1 MAVTVTMPQLGE
13 SVTEGTISKWLK
25 QPGERIERY
34 EPIAEVITD
43 KVNAE
48 VPAPSDGVMGDLI
61 AAEGATVPVGG
72 AICTIRGLDEGAAPA
87 ASAPAPAAEA
97 PPAPAAPAPSPAP
110 EPAPPAPAPAAAA
123 PPPPAP
129 APPAPAPTAEPVP
142 VAAAAPAAPAPAAEA
157 EGEGAGAGLHVS
169 PAVRMLAREH
179 GVDLAGVPGS
189 GLGGRITKKDILE
202 WVQQRDSRPAAAAPA
217 APVPTAVPEAAL
229 AAPAPAPAEPAP
241 TAAAPAAP
249 APAAAAPGAPAPAP
263 AAVPPAD
270 GDTLV
275 PLTPMRKAIAEHM
288 TRSVQTSPH
297 AWVMVEVDMSA
308 VAGVRQR
315 HRAAFEQRTGARLTF
330 LPFVA
335 QAVIG
340 ALRAHPTLNATWT
353 PEGIVLKRDINLG
366 IAVALEDS
374 LVVPVIPNADRL
386 SIAGL
391 ADAAKALGERARA
404 GRLRLEDIQGGT
416 FTLNNAGALG
426 TLMSQPIIN
435 QPQAA
440 ILAMDAIV
448 KRPVVVAGDAIAVRP
463 MMNLCI
469 SFDHRV
475 NDGLQ
480 ATRFIST
487 VRDSLQAMDDRVLG

>member
-13 SVTEGTISKWLK
+13 SVTEGTIGKWLK

-48 VPAPSDGVMGDLI
+48 VPAPSDGVMGELI
-61 AAEGATVPVGG
+61 APEGATVPVGG
-72 AICTIRGLDEGAAPA
+72 VICTIRGLDEGAAPA
-87 ASAPAPAAEA
+87 AAAPAPEAAAA
-97 PPAPAAPAPSPAP
+97 PPAPAPQPAPPAAAPPAPAPVAAAP
-110 EPAPPAPAPAAAA
+110 PPPPAPPAPAPM
-123 PPPPAP
+123 
-129 APPAPAPTAEPVP
+129 AEPVP
-142 VAAAAPAAPAPAAEA
+142 VAASAALAPAAEPGA
-157 EGEGAGAGLHVS
+157 AGAGLHVS

-179 GVDLAGVPGS
+179 GVDLGRVPGS

-202 WVQQRDSRPAAAAPA
+202 WVQQRDSRPAAAAAPA
-217 APVPTAVPEAAL
+217 AVPAAVPEAAL
-229 AAPAPAPAEPAP
+229 AAPPPAPV
-241 TAAAPAAP
+241 APAAP
-249 APAAAAPGAPAPAP
+249 ATAAPPAAAAP
-263 AAVPPAD
+263 AVPPAA

-275 PLTPMRKAIAEHM
+275 PLTPMRRAIAEHM
-288 TRSVQTSPH
+288 SRSVQTSPH

-315 HRAAFEQRTGARLTF
+315 NRAAFEQRTGAKLTF

-335 QAVIG
+335 HAVIG
-340 ALRAHPTLNATWT
+340 ALRAHPTLNSTWT
-353 PEGIVLKRDINLG
+353 ADGIVLKRDINLG

-374 LVVPVIPNADRL
+374 LIVPVIPNADRL

-391 ADAAKALGERARA
+391 AAAAQDLGERARA

-448 KRPVVVAGDAIAVRP
+448 KRPVVVAGDAIAARP

-469 SFDHRV
+469 SFDHRI

-487 VRDSLQAMDDRVLG
+487 VRDTLQAIDDRVLG

>member
-25 QPGERIERY
+25 QPGERIDRY

-87 ASAPAPAAEA
+87 ASAPDPAAEA
-97 PPAPAAPAPSPAP
+97 APPAPVPL
-110 EPAPPAPAPAAAA
+110 PAPPAPAPAASA
-123 PPPPAP
+123 PPPP
-129 APPAPAPTAEPVP
+129 PPAPAPTAEPAP
-142 VAAAAPAAPAPAAEA
+142 AAAAASTSPASEP
-157 EGEGAGAGLHVS
+157 EGAGAGLHVS

-189 GLGGRITKKDILE
+189 GLGGRITKRDILE

-217 APVPTAVPEAAL
+217 AP
-229 AAPAPAPAEPAP
+229 
-241 TAAAPAAP
+241 APAAP
-249 APAAAAPGAPAPAP
+249 APAAAAPAPAAPAPAAAAPAAPAPAP
-263 AAVPPAD
+263 AAVPPAA

-315 HRAAFEQRTGARLTF
+315 NRAAFEERTGARLTF

-391 ADAAKALGERARA
+391 ADAATTLGERART

>member
-25 QPGERIERY
+25 QPGDRIERY

-48 VPAPSDGVMGDLI
+48 VPAPSDGVMGELI
-61 AAEGATVPVGG
+61 AEEGATIPVGG
-72 AICTIRGLDEGAAPA
+72 AICIIRGLDEGAAPA
-87 ASAPAPAAEA
+87 ATAPAPAAA
-97 PPAPAAPAPSPAP
+97 T
-110 EPAPPAPAPAAAA
+110 PPAPAPAPPPPVPVAAA
-123 PPPPAP
+123 PPPAP
-129 APPAPAPTAEPVP
+129 APVEPPVPAPMAEPVP
-142 VAAAAPAAPAPAAEA
+142 VAAAVAAPAPAAEPD
-157 EGEGAGAGLHVS
+157 GGGAGLHVS

-179 GVDLAGVPGS
+179 GVDLARVPGS

-202 WVQQRDSRPAAAAPA
+202 WVQQRDSQPAATAAAPVA
-217 APVPTAVPEAAL
+217 GAVPEAAL
-229 AAPAPAPAEPAP
+229 AAPRAG
-241 TAAAPAAP
+241 AAPPVAAAP
-249 APAAAAPGAPAPAP
+249 APAAPASAAPV
-263 AAVPPAD
+263 AAAG

-275 PLTPMRKAIAEHM
+275 PLTPMRRAIAEHM
-288 TRSVQTSPH
+288 VRSVQTSPH
-297 AWVMVEVDMSA
+297 AWIMVEVDMGA
-308 VAGVRQR
+308 VAALRAR
-315 HRAAFEQRTGARLTF
+315 HRAAFEQRTGVKLTY

-340 ALRAHPTLNATWT
+340 ALHRHPTLNSTWT
-353 PEGIVLKRDINLG
+353 AEGIVLKRDVNLG

-374 LVVPVIPNADRL
+374 LVVPVIHNADRL
-386 SIAGL
+386 SLAGIAQ
-391 ADAAKALGERARA
+391 AAQDLGERART
-404 GRLRLEDIQGGT
+404 GKLRLEDIQGGT

-426 TLMSQPIIN
+426 TVTSMAIIN

-440 ILAMDAIV
+440 ILVMDGIV

-469 SFDHRV
+469 SFDHRI

-480 ATRFIST
+480 ATRFVSA
-487 VRDSLQAMDDRVLG
+487 VRDTLQTMDEQVLG

>member
-1 MAVTVTMPQLGE
+1 
-13 SVTEGTISKWLK
+13 
-25 QPGERIERY
+25 
-34 EPIAEVITD
+34 
-43 KVNAE
+43 
-48 VPAPSDGVMGDLI
+48 
-61 AAEGATVPVGG
+61 
-72 AICTIRGLDEGAAPA
+72 
-87 ASAPAPAAEA
+87 
-97 PPAPAAPAPSPAP
+97 
-110 EPAPPAPAPAAAA
+110 
-123 PPPPAP
+123 
-129 APPAPAPTAEPVP
+129 
-142 VAAAAPAAPAPAAEA
+142 
-157 EGEGAGAGLHVS
+157 
-169 PAVRMLAREH
+169 
-179 GVDLAGVPGS
+179 
-189 GLGGRITKKDILE
+189 
-202 WVQQRDSRPAAAAPA
+202 
-217 APVPTAVPEAAL
+217 
-229 AAPAPAPAEPAP
+229 
-241 TAAAPAAP
+241 
-249 APAAAAPGAPAPAP
+249 
-263 AAVPPAD
+263 
-270 GDTLV
+270 V
-275 PLTPMRKAIAEHM
+275 PLTPMRRAIAEHM

-297 AWVMVEVDMSA
+297 AWVMVEVDMSG

-315 HRAAFEQRTGARLTF
+315 HRAAFEQRTGVRLTF

-353 PEGIVLKRDINLG
+353 SEGILLKRDINLG
-366 IAVALEDS
+366 LAVALEDG

-386 SIAGL
+386 SIVGL
-391 ADAAKALGERARA
+391 AEAAKALGDRARA

-416 FTLNNAGALG
+416 FTLNNAGAVG

-469 SFDHRV
+469 SFDHRI

>member
-72 AICTIRGLDEGAAPA
+72 AICTIRGLEEGAAPS

-97 PPAPAAPAPSPAP
+97 APPAPAPEPAAPAPAPAAPAP
-110 EPAPPAPAPAAAA
+110 
-123 PPPPAP
+123 PPPS
-129 APPAPAPTAEPVP
+129 PAPAPTAEAAPT
-142 VAAAAPAAPAPAAEA
+142 AAAASSPSAADAAAEP
-157 EGEGAGAGLHVS
+157 EGAGAGLHVS

-202 WVQQRDSRPAAAAPA
+202 WVQHRDSRPAAAAPA
-217 APVPTAVPEAAL
+217 APVPSAVPEAAL
-229 AAPAPAPAEPAP
+229 AAPP
-241 TAAAPAAP
+241 AAPAAAP
-249 APAAAAPGAPAPAP
+249 PPAAAAPPAVPAP
-263 AAVPPAD
+263 AAPPPAA

-315 HRAAFEQRTGARLTF
+315 HRAAFEQRTGVRLTF

-353 PEGIVLKRDINLG
+353 PEGILLKRDINLG
-366 IAVALEDS
+366 IAVALEDG

-386 SIAGL
+386 SIVGL
-391 ADAAKALGERARA
+391 ADAAKALGDRARA

-416 FTLNNAGALG
+416 FTLNNAGAVG

-448 KRPVVVAGDAIAVRP
+448 KRPVVIAGDAIAVRP

-469 SFDHRV
+469 SFDHRI

-487 VRDSLQAMDDRVLG
+487 VRDSLQAMDDRVLGSG